1 VRAVLARS
9 HISRQH
15 HKDERIERGFD
26 ESVVQILAGSIS
38 SVWQMVG
45 LHGVI
50 VEHMSRSAP
59 THRQVGLVDTPIGGN
74 LANRGMGPA
83 TTTGT
88 GPAPGPSN
96 AASPAVAS
104 PTATSL
110 SGDDDRAWCVP
121 SDVIGD

>member
-26 ESVVQILAGSIS
+26 ESVVQILAGSIA
-38 SVWQMVG
+38 SVWQIVG

-59 THRQVGLVDTPIGGN
+59 TRRQVGLVDTPMGGS
-74 LANRGMGPA
+74 LANRGTGPA

-88 GPAPGPSN
+88 GPPPVR
-96 AASPAVAS
+96 P
-104 PTATSL
+104 
-110 SGDDDRAWCVP
+110 SGDAIARRLRTHP
-121 SDVIGD
+121 L